1 MDKITLLVHNID
13 TSPLIMTTGTDK
25 EINKVVNVSSAINI
39 EKDNLTII
47 HLDKDVYEQS
57 KNNINQLIKI
67 MREQR
72 DKENA

>member
-1 MDKITLLVHNID
+1 MDKITLLVYNID
-13 TSPLIMTTGTDK
+13 TSPLIMTTGTDE
-25 EINKVVNVSSAINI
+25 EINRVINVSYIVGV
-39 EKDNLTII
+39 EKDNLTVI
-47 HLDKDVYEQS
+47 HLDKDVYDQS

>member
-1 MDKITLLVHNID
+1 MDKITLLVYNID
-13 TSPLIMTTGTDK
+13 TSPLIMTTGTDE
-25 EINKVVNVSSAINI
+25 EINRVVNRSFTIGI
-39 EKDNLTII
+39 EEDNLTVI